1 MPSASDVDQNPAED
15 DATAPV
21 DDTEETLQ
29 YVKDEIARCLEARL
43 SKEQMFRQFRQSKI
57 DPVIYY
63 AVYKELRSQNEE
75 FFELFML
82 KVSLRRQIDRVNHQL
97 AMCRV
102 LRRQANASAGGHR
115 CGHPSCSGH
124 RAVAVPVPHAP
135 RAMPSTPLAVP
146 LPATA
151 MAQRTHCNLAR
162 MPRPQQPNCGGR
174 PGSSRGGPVGLSAA
188 RRMLETPWQP
198 HVAPNG
204 WPAGHGHPASGTLAA
219 AMACSSRPVA
229 QRGAHLYAFHRW
241 AHQTRQHG
249 GGNVGERQPAFC
261 RATPSHVQ
269 LALLA
274 GEQQQRRQGNQR
286 EQRWHAHQA
295 QVGAQHQNLQRF
307 PLQQGGGNIG
317 ERQGQFWPPT
327 PSHAQE
333 QRPPPQSS
341 SSHEALQA
349 GEQQQANNNSS
360 GSSRQ
365 QDEQTQQRWQAGMNP

>member
-1 MPSASDVDQNPAED
+1 MQ
-15 DATAPV
+15 
-21 DDTEETLQ
+21 
-29 YVKDEIARCLEARL
+29 VKDVIARCLEARL
-43 SKEQMFRQFRQSKI
+43 SKGQMFRQFRRSKI

-82 KVSLRRQIDRVNHQL
+82 KVSLKRQIDRVNHHL
-97 AMCRV
+97 ALCRK
-102 LRRQANASAGGHR
+102 LWRQANESAGGHR
-115 CGHPSCSGH
+115 CGNSSCSGGHRH
-124 RAVAVPVPHAP
+124 RAVAVPVPHAEATP

-151 MAQRTHCNLAR
+151 MAQRTQCNLAR

-174 PGSSRGGPVGLSAA
+174 PGSSRGGAVGLSAA
-188 RRMLETPWQP
+188 GRMLETPGQP

-229 QRGAHLYAFHRW
+229 
-241 AHQTRQHG
+241 RQ
-249 GGNVGERQPAFC
+249 
-261 RATPSHVQ
+261 
-269 LALLA
+269 
-274 GEQQQRRQGNQR
+274 QGNRR
-286 EQRWHAHQA
+286 EQGWDAHQA
-295 QVGAQHQNLQRF
+295 QVGAQHQNLPRF
-307 PLQQGGGNIG
+307 PPQQGGGNIG
-317 ERQGQFWPPT
+317 ERQGQGQFRPGT
-327 PSHAQE
+327 PSYVQE

-349 GEQQQANNNSS
+349 GERQQANNNSS

-365 QDEQTQQRWQAGMNP
+365 QRQTDTATVASRREPMSK